1 MIASVVNIAISA
13 VKYLKKKRK
22 KKEDQNTQ
30 AQDKKYLNNLLDG
43 TKQRDISHN

>member
-13 VKYLKKKRK
+13 VKYLKKKK